1 MRPEEAL
8 KRIEALREEITCHN
22 YRYYVLDD
30 PVISDA
36 QYDRLMREL
45 EELEKEFP
53 QWLSALSPTQRVGY
67 PPLEKFETVRHAIPM
82 LSLSNAMD
90 RGEALEFDD
99 RVRRFLRRQQPVEY
113 VTEPK
118 LDGLAVQIVYMD
130 GSMAVGSTRG
140 DGYTGENVTLNLMT
154 IRSLP
159 TRLIRRNGTA
169 VPRRLDVRGEV
180 FMRREAFA
188 LLNRQ
193 REQES
198 EPLFANPRNAAA
210 GSIRQLDSSIT
221 ASRPLE
227 IYFYG
232 VVVVEGLRFAT
243 QWEILQTL
251 PRWGLPVNPRAR
263 LCANIQEAMDFYEE
277 LAAERERLAYEID
290 GVVLKVN
297 ELELQARLG
306 EKSRSPRWAVAYK
319 FPAHQDTTRI
329 LDIRVQ
335 VGRTGALTPVAIM
348 EPVMV
353 GGVEVSRATLHNMD
367 EIQRKD
373 VRIGDTVLIQ
383 RAGDV
388 IPEVVQVIA
397 AKRTGQ
403 ERAFVMPELC
413 PECGSRVDRP
423 QGEVVHRCT
432 NVNCPAQL
440 KETVKHFCSK
450 RAMDIEGLGD
460 KIINQLVE
468 KALVHDVSDIYHLKL
483 QQLTAL
489 ERLAEKSGRNILN
502 AIERSKQTTLP
513 RFIYALGIRHVG
525 EHLAQV
531 LSSYFGALQRLI
543 DAAEEDLEGIHSVG
557 PQVAHSVYTFFR
569 QQANRRVIQRLL
581 EAGVTPAAEEA
592 RRAAVEHPLTGKTVV
607 FTGTLAA
614 LSRDEARSRVEA
626 LGGRVASSVSAK
638 TDFVVAGAD
647 PGSKYQKA
655 QDLGVT
661 VLLEED
667 FLKLLEG

>member
-626 LGGRVASSVSAK
+626 LGGKVASSVSAK